1 MTGQRQA
8 RLKPY
13 LTLFRWLLI
22 GISYAY
28 IYWYVQSY
36 EHLSAFWHHLSGNLP
51 ASSSLFGLTLMLVPV
66 NWGLEALK
74 WKKLIAQTHP
84 LSFNNSFRAVFSGLS
99 VGIFTPKRIGE
110 IGGRIAYLPK
120 AHRLKGGYF
129 TLLGSLAQHITT
141 LTVGAIATGII
152 FFGNAFAQLV
162 MPDALK
168 TIMVIGFLLI
178 YACCLFFYFKSSTA
192 INVIRKIS
200 WLKRRIPV
208 EQAFHTPWPLLVDI
222 LLISHMRYLVFATQF
237 ALMLYYF
244 QVDISW
250 AHAFC
255 GIAATYFLLSLLPS
269 TSLIELG
276 IRGSVA
282 LFVIGGLS
290 TPTPGILFASM
301 LLWIINLALPSL
313 LGSVLFLKK
322 R

>member
-1 MTGQRQA
+1 MSLQRVV
-8 RLKPY
+8 LKSY
-13 LTLFRWLLI
+13 HEVFKWLLI

-28 IYWYVQSY
+28 IYWYVRSY

-51 ASSSLFGLTLMLVPV
+51 ASSSLFALALILVPL
-66 NWGLEALK
+66 NWALEAFK
-74 WKKLIAQTHP
+74 WQKLVAQTHP
-84 LSFNNSFRAVFSGLS
+84 LSFTNSLRAVFSGLS

-120 AHRLKGGYF
+120 AHRIKGGYF

-141 LTVGAIATGII
+141 LTVGAIATGFIL
-152 FFGNAFAQLV
+152 FSKAFGQFTLPN
-162 MPDALK
+162 ALK
-168 TIMVIGFLLI
+168 STIATAFLLI
-178 YACCLFFYFKSSTA
+178 YVCCLFLYFNSGAALKH
-192 INVIRKIS
+192 IRKIN
-200 WLKRRIPV
+200 WLKRHLPI
-208 EQAFHTPWPLLVDI
+208 EHSFHTPWPLLARV
-222 LLISHMRYLVFATQF
+222 LFISHLRYLVFASQF

-255 GIAATYFLLSLLPS
+255 GIAATYFILSLVPS

-290 TPTPGILFASM
+290 APAPGILFASM
-301 LLWIINLALPSL
+301 LLWLINLALPSL